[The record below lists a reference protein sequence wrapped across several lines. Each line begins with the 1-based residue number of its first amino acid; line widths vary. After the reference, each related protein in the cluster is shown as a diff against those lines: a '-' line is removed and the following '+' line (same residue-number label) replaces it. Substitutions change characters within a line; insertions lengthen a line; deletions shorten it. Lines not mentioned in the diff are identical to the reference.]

1 MAVSNTVLKKIIKE
15 CCRSLSYNDE
25 ERQFSFPL
33 YPHIDLKWENLK
45 EVIHKDFPD
54 YYLNDFNHLLAQLL
68 DLPNQFNRQEHK
80 RIVDAQLLNGEV
92 IEIILAEY
100 GEIIRLIR
108 MKAGQYLNCHN
119 GNGISLGK
127 DYIFQIG
134 HNLNTSEGKQ
144 LGTINRLQLLIPSI
158 EHIAISKVFI
168 GNYYKRSIG
177 ESLWPLYDS
186 IVNNNSSSLN
196 ISCSKYLTISKDLG
210 INSFSLLTIL
220 NAATKLWR

>member
-1 MAVSNTVLKKIIKE
+1 MEVSNTVLKKIIKE

-33 YPHIDLKWENLK
+33 YPNIDLIWENLK
-45 EVIHKDFPD
+45 EVIHRDSPN
-54 YYLNDFNHLLAQLL
+54 YYLNDFNHLLSQLG

-80 RIVDAQLLNGEV
+80 RIEDAQLLNGEV
-92 IEIILAEY
+92 VEITLTGHDVA
-100 GEIIRLIR
+100 IRLIR

-119 GNGISLGK
+119 GKGISLGK
-127 DYIFQIG
+127 DFVFQIG
-134 HNLNTSEGKQ
+134 HNLITSEGKK
-144 LGTINRLQLLIPSI
+144 LGAINRLQLLIPSN

-168 GNYYKRSIG
+168 GNYYKRVIS

-186 IVNNNSSSLN
+186 TVNHKSPSVNG
-196 ISCSKYLTISKDLG
+196 CREYLTISKDLG
-210 INSFSLLTIL
+210 INSFALLTIL